1 MTKSALAQS
10 QYPIYSGNVYLG
22 KDRHSW
28 CEQCFQFG
36 CIRDIL
42 NSREVGDMVSVPGK
56 EMPKLKEPVM
66 VLQQGVISARVY
78 PSKPVEPPARR
89 ERAE

>member
-1 MTKSALAQS
+1 MRKSALAQS

-36 CIRDIL
+36 RIRDIL
-42 NSREVGDMVSVPGK
+42 NSREVADMVIVPDK
-56 EMPKLKEPVM
+56 EIAKLKEPVM
-66 VLQQGVISARVY
+66 ARWLGGVVSARIHHGKLVD
-78 PSKPVEPPARR
+78 PPA
-89 ERAE
+89 